1 MQQKGIHWFPG
12 HMQKALRQIEEKIKI
27 IDVVIEIVDARA
39 PLASRNKYLESIST
53 NKKKLIILAK
63 RDLADE
69 EETKKWISALT
80 NDKQIALALDLT
92 SSKADQEIKKAIK
105 QLGNDK
111 WERDKRRGLKP
122 QPIKTMIVGVPNVGK
137 STLINRLARRNAA
150 SVQNTPG
157 HTKSQQ
163 WIKVDQ
169 LFELLDTPGILP
181 TYYEN
186 DTDATYLAWI
196 GSIKENILPLSDL
209 ADNLL
214 TFFRKKYVS
223 ALILRYKI
231 DINQSL
237 SNMEVF
243 EKIAES
249 RGFISTGH
257 LDLEKAEKVVLK
269 EFKEGILGRYT
280 LEKSDDYA

>member
-27 IDVVIEIVDARA
+27 IDVIIEIVDARA
-39 PLASRNKYLESIST
+39 PLVSRNAYLQTISS
-53 NKKKLIILAK
+53 NKKRLIILAK

-69 EETKKWISALT
+69 NETKKWISVLT
-80 NDKQIALALDLT
+80 NNNQMALALDLT

-105 QLGNDK
+105 TLGNDK
-111 WERDKRRGLKP
+111 WEKDKRRGLKP

-186 DTDATYLAWI
+186 DTDAIYLAWI

-214 TFFRKKYVS
+214 TYFRKNHIS
-223 ALILRYKI
+223 ALITRYKI
-231 DINQSL
+231 DIEESYSNQ
-237 SNMEVF
+237 EVF
-243 EKIAES
+243 EKISEA

-257 LDLEKAEKVVLK
+257 LDLEKAEKVLLK

-280 LEKSDDYA
+280 LEKSDDNA